1 MTIDRMRRDS
11 ISFAGQEHS
20 GGSVADG
27 ALSRTDSYLA
37 GKGIHEAVEISP
49 SPTSRRFIRLGCW
62 IALTD
67 ALAVEAAIMLT
78 RFIRFGFRPAGPNF
92 MTILVV
98 TP

>member
-1 MTIDRMRRDS
+1 M
-11 ISFAGQEHS
+11 
-20 GGSVADG
+20 ADG

-67 ALAVEAAIMLT
+67 ALAV
-78 RFIRFGFRPAGPNF
+78 
-92 MTILVV
+92 
-98 TP
+98 